1 MLTLIYEKKISD
13 GVIEFH
19 HFLKKEQAQ
28 LKTKQ
33 LKQHI
38 FKSAGTYWFS

>member
-19 HFLKKEQAQ
+19 HFMKKEQAQ